1 MFLYYCEISIVNFLE
16 AVIETS
22 KIAKEKFRRVVK
34 LTMEM
39 DKIVF
44 ELSVRSDNA
53 KKVIDELYNE
63 PVINR
68 KNYVN

>member
-1 MFLYYCEISIVNFLE
+1 
-16 AVIETS
+16 
-22 KIAKEKFRRVVK
+22 
-34 LTMEM
+34 MEM

>member
-1 MFLYYCEISIVNFLE
+1 M
-16 AVIETS
+16 
-22 KIAKEKFRRVVK
+22 
-34 LTMEM
+34 MEM

-44 ELSVRSDNA
+44 ELSVRFDNA